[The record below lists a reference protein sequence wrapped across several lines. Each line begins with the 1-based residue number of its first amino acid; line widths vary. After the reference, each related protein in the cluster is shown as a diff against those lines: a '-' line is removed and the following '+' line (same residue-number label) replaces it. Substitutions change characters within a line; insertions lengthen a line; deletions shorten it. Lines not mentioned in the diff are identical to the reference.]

1 MAGLIIIAAVSTGI
15 ITGLLAYA
23 IILLRRIDTNTQL
36 LVNVVI
42 PWMNHI
48 GQVIIPNYQQIPE
61 PPIKG

>member
-1 MAGLIIIAAVSTGI
+1 MAGLVIIVMLLIISAALG
-15 ITGLLAYA
+15 YA
-23 IILLRRIDTNTQL
+23 IIILRRIDTNAAL

-48 GQVIIPNYQQIPE
+48 GQVVIPNYQQIPE